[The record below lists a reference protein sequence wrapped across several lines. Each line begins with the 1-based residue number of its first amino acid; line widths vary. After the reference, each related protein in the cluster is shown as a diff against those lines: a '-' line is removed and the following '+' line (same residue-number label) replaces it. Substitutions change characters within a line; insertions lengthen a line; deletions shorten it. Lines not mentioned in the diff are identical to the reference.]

1 MATLTFTLE
10 DGQEIIVPLLEVVSL
25 GSENGN
31 DVVVDDVE
39 VSARHAEVL
48 KKEDGSYEVI
58 DLNSASGTMVNGE
71 RVQRQIIRNGD
82 KIGFGP
88 LLGVFQVEEEPSEK
102 IEANKAKST
111 SKNREA
117 DSTSEKTEI
126 ARAKA
131 EYEKLL
137 VEKKQLQEEAVALQT
152 AGKLEQ
158 NRIDE
163 LKSAALQEQNKLDQ
177 LTAVAKQEQNRIVEI
192 KVTAAKAESTCREQ
206 EKCLGDLNARVVESQ
221 AKLRSA
227 EADLRGQM
235 ELLSKLRADEKNL
248 AHVTFEL
255 RDAESK
261 HGRWIEAIHAL
272 SDQHD
277 FKDAEVKRLAAAAEN
292 TLRDLE
298 SMNAHKEEALGHLQS
313 LRQECASFEERLP
326 TLRQQSA
333 VLETRCREA
342 QILAEA
348 REDQV
353 ISAEKKLATLDR
365 QRLSLE
371 QRVTELGV
379 ATQHLE
385 KVKEDCVNAEA
396 RHAALTAEIVA
407 MDQSRQRA
415 EDVATELETRI
426 DSLKKEADGHSKA
439 LSEITIEHQRMEEL
453 SRLAE
458 SQKVAHESDCATANK
473 KLEAVRHELEVTE
486 RKHAELLRLCEELA
500 GTERRLEVSKAEL
513 KSVETRRGE
522 FDQIIQELEA
532 QRSKQKIILDD
543 LCHEEADAKGRL
555 EGLIT
560 REKDLRLVL
569 EELRNR
575 EKECRTRFEE
585 IQKLASDAEREHA
598 VQIQEMK
605 FTTEQTR
612 RELADMEIMLAPLRD
627 LKDAMDKR
635 YARLASLPEDSN
647 EARVLWREIEQE
659 KSGLKNLISA
669 TSAAT
674 RAINLNETV
683 LTQLVNSEEHKS
695 NIQKPGP
702 GKSILHAPPS
712 FTDESAAPGERAN
725 VGQTGTGALISGT
738 GQEMALKG
746 RINRLR
752 ESVQREAVRLE
763 FLRQERAREESR
775 GKGGSASDS
784 MMREQERQLD
794 NKVRR
799 EGERFATVQRK
810 LELAELEEEKR
821 REKIADMERKITELR
836 TDIAD
841 AERKRSDARHQADL
855 TQTELKN
862 YEAALDR
869 VKKLV
874 EV

>member
-58 DLNSASGTMVNGE
+58 DLNSDSGTMVNGE
-71 RVQRQIIRNGD
+71 RVQRRIIRNGD
-82 KIGFGP
+82 KLSFGP
-88 LLGVFQVEEEPSEK
+88 LAGVFQVEEELHKK
-102 IEANKAKST
+102 IEASITKSIP
-111 SKNREA
+111 KNREA
-117 DSTSEKTEI
+117 DSASEKAEI
-126 ARAKA
+126 DRVKT

-137 VEKKQLQEEAVALQT
+137 AEKKQLLEET
-152 AGKLEQ
+152 
-158 NRIDE
+158 
-163 LKSAALQEQNKLDQ
+163 AALQAAAKL
-177 LTAVAKQEQNRIVEI
+177 EQNRIVEI

-221 AKLRSA
+221 ARLRSA
-227 EADLRGQM
+227 EADLKDQM

-248 AHVTFEL
+248 AHVIFEL

-261 HGRWIEAIHAL
+261 HGQWIEAIQVL

-277 FKDAEVKRLAAAAEN
+277 IKDAEVKRLAAAAEN

-298 SMNAHKEEALGHLQS
+298 SMNLHKEEALGHLQS
-313 LRQECASFEERLP
+313 LRQECASYEERLP
-326 TLRQQSA
+326 ALRQQSA
-333 VLETRCREA
+333 DLDTRCREA

-353 ISAEKKLATLDR
+353 VRAEKKLATLDR

-371 QRVTELGV
+371 QRVTEMDA

-385 KVKEDCVNAEA
+385 KVKEDCVKTEA
-396 RHAALTAEIVA
+396 RHVALTAEIAA
-407 MDQSRQRA
+407 MDQSREKA
-415 EDVATELETRI
+415 EAVATELETRI
-426 DSLKKEADGHSKA
+426 DGLKKEADGHRIA
-439 LSEITIEHQRMEEL
+439 LAETTSEHQRMEKL
-453 SRLAE
+453 SRLTQ
-458 SQKVAHESDCATANK
+458 SQIGAHESNSAAASKRLDSVRNE
-473 KLEAVRHELEVTE
+473 LEATE
-486 RKHAELLRLCEELA
+486 RKHAGLLRLCEELA
-500 GTERRLEVSKAEL
+500 GTERRLDVCKAEL
-513 KSVETRRGE
+513 KSVDKRRGE
-522 FDQIIQELEA
+522 LDQITHEIEA
-532 QRSKQKIILDD
+532 QRIKQKNILDD
-543 LCHEEADAKGRL
+543 LCHEETGAKGRL
-555 EGLIT
+555 DVLIT

-605 FTTEQTR
+605 LTAEQTR
-612 RELADMEIMLAPLRD
+612 RALADMEIRLAPLRD
-627 LKDAMDKR
+627 WKDAMDKR

-647 EARVLWREIEQE
+647 DARVLWREIEQE

-669 TSAAT
+669 TPGAT

-683 LTQLVNSEEHKS
+683 LTQLVNSEEQKS
-695 NIQKPGP
+695 NIKKPGP

-712 FTDESAAPGERAN
+712 FTDESATPEERAN

-799 EGERFATVQRK
+799 EEERFATVQRK

-821 REKIADMERKITELR
+821 REKIADMERKIAELR